1 MILEH
6 RDILAKEIHKL
17 HASASK
23 ALNDL
28 WRIAAPGRSP
38 TLLLDESQKCDD
50 RVLVSNTIGA
60 ALTDMAPLPLP
71 ILPVMTATKNE
82 CESVRAPVDS

>member
-1 MILEH
+1 MH
-6 RDILAKEIHKL
+6 G
-17 HASASK
+17 SASK

-38 TLLLDESQKCDD
+38 TLLLDDGQKHDD
-50 RVLVSNTIGA
+50 RTLVSSAIGV

-71 ILPVMTATKNE
+71 VLPV
-82 CESVRAPVDS
+82 S

>member
-1 MILEH
+1 MH
-6 RDILAKEIHKL
+6 G
-17 HASASK
+17 SASK

-38 TLLLDESQKCDD
+38 TLLLDDGQKHVA
-50 RVLVSNTIGA
+50 RTLVSSTIGV

-71 ILPVMTATKNE
+71 VLPV
-82 CESVRAPVDS
+82 S